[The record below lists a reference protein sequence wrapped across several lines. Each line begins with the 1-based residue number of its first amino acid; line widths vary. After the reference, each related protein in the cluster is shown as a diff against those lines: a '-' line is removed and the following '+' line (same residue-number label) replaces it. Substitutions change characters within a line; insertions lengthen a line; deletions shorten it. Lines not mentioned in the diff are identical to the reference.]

1 MVATRYRF
9 WLTGCVLLCCGQHG
23 GTGKSS
29 MLYPIPSGKGPPAA
43 LNAEPQWLSLTDLG
57 RIYGISAV
65 HCGRL
70 LSEAGLREASGQ
82 PSRHA
87 LRSGCAIRGLQPHA
101 HGPTQWH
108 RQHCQAVFTRAG
120 LEPIRRTTLVQQWAQ
135 LLSALTEGSASI
147 TTSADQMAEDL
158 PTELVESVNAELRD
172 IGCNFQVSGRG
183 GAPRHP
189 QSNRRRVDRG
199 SVRPI

>member
-1 MVATRYRF
+1 MC
-9 WLTGCVLLCCGQHG
+9 WEQHESRNG
-23 GTGKSS
+23 LS
-29 MLYPIPSGKGPPAA
+29 MLHPIPSGQGPPPAGPAA
-43 LNAEPQWLSLTDLG
+43 ASSGEPQWLSLTDLG
-57 RIYGISAV
+57 RIYGVSAV

-108 RQHCQAVFTRAG
+108 RGHCQAVFERAG

-158 PTELVESVNAELRD
+158 PTDLVESVNAELRE
-172 IGCNFQVSGRG
+172 IGCAFQVNGRN
-183 GAPRHP
+183 PTPPHQL
-189 QSNRRRVDRG
+189 QSKRRRVERG
-199 SVRPI
+199 TVRPL